1 MMKFSIIKKLLFISI
16 FTLWNSS
23 LIFSQDNTKSI
34 QVSVINAKKTSFND
48 ELNLTATL
56 KANESV
62 EITTV
67 VSEKIKNI
75 KFSEGSF
82 VQKNEVLVELE
93 NSEEKAILK
102 QVSAELDESNLNFER
117 TKRLVNEGNASQ
129 AMLDKRFKEKKKL
142 EGKYEEVSAKLND
155 LIIKTPFDGI
165 ISSKKYSQGS
175 FVKPGDVIT
184 SLYDI
189 KKIKIELFIPEK
201 YLGKIFKKQKF
212 SFSTL
217 SSEQNNFM
225 GEIYAIDPFV
235 NKKTR
240 TFQANGIIH
249 ENKQLMLKPGMMA
262 EVKIPLNKREVFVI
276 PEGAIIQDDD
286 MTYVY
291 KVLDNVSKKFKVKIG
306 KRKKGVV
313 EVIEGIKAK
322 ERIIFEGTNKIRDGS
337 KVSIIK

>member
-1 MMKFSIIKKLLFISI
+1 MKLGLFYKLLITSI
-16 FTLWNSS
+16 FIFFNKSYIFAQESS
-23 LIFSQDNTKSI
+23 KSI
-34 QVSVINAKKTSFND
+34 QVSTITAKKSSFND

-67 VSEKIKNI
+67 VSEKIKEI
-75 KFSEGSF
+75 RFLEGSF
-82 VQKNEVLVELE
+82 VKKNEVLVELE

-102 QVSAELDESNLNFER
+102 QVNAELDESNLNYER
-117 TKRLVNEGNASQ
+117 TKKLVNEGNASQ
-129 AMLDKRFKEKKKL
+129 AMLDKRLKEKKKL

-155 LIIKTPFDGI
+155 LIITTPFDGI

-189 KKIKIELFIPEK
+189 KKIKIELYIPEK

-212 SFSTL
+212 NFSTF
-217 SSEQNNFM
+217 SSEQYNFS
-225 GEIYAIDPFV
+225 GEIYAIDPFI

-249 ENKQLMLKPGMMA
+249 DNKQLTLKPGMMA
-262 EVKIPLNKREVFVI
+262 KVKIPLNKREVFVV

-286 MTYVY
+286 KTYVY
-291 KVLDNVSKKFKVKIG
+291 KVLDSVSKRSEVKIG

-313 EVIEGIKAK
+313 EIIEGIKVN
-322 ERIIFEGTNKIRDGS
+322 ESIIFEGTNKIKDGS
-337 KVSIIK
+337 KVSITK

>member
-1 MMKFSIIKKLLFISI
+1 MKFTFLNKLLVLLI
-16 FTLWNSS
+16 
-23 LIFSQDNTKSI
+23 LIFLNDRDCFSQENIKTVQVRVITAVKSG
-34 QVSVINAKKTSFND
+34 FND

-67 VSEKIKNI
+67 VSEKIKQI
-75 KFSEGSF
+75 KFVEGSF
-82 VQKNEVLVELE
+82 VKKNDVLVELE

-102 QVSAELDESNLNFER
+102 QVSAELDESNLNYER
-117 TKRLVNEGNASQ
+117 TKKLVNEGNASQ
-129 AMLDKRFKEKKKL
+129 AMLDKRLKEKKKL

-155 LIIKTPFDGI
+155 LIITTPFDGI

-189 KKIKIELFIPEK
+189 RKIKIELYIPEK

-212 SFSTL
+212 NFSTL
-217 SSEQNNFM
+217 SSELYDFS
-225 GEIYAIDPFV
+225 GEIYAIDPFI

-240 TFQANGIIH
+240 TFQANGIVH
-249 ENKQLMLKPGMMA
+249 DNKQLTLKPGMMA
-262 EVKIPLNKREVFVI
+262 KVKIPLNKREVFVV

-286 MTYVY
+286 KTYVY
-291 KVLDNVSKKFKVKIG
+291 KVLDSVSRKFEVKIG

-313 EVIEGIKAK
+313 EIIEGIKVN
-322 ERIIFEGTNKIRDGS
+322 ESIIFEGTNKIKDGS
-337 KVSIIK
+337 KVSITK